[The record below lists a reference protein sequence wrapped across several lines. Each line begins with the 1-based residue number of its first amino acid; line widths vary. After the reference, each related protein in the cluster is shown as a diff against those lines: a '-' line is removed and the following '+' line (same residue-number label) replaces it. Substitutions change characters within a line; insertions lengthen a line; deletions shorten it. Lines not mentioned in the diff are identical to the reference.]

1 LVQALDIWVNAT
13 EYCAP
18 HYNYG
23 ILVVMPRRHVE
34 DAPPKL
40 AEGAMNYKSIPLSST
55 FNYRFGRA
63 TVTTFAAAVSIFGP
77 LLLDSQSTIAETT
90 NNIKFQDVGPIE
102 PIKEGEFRFG
112 GTDRMFLVEDQWEF
126 DRCTRLLPK
135 LPKVELQKK
144 ESLLII
150 MSWKSMPRLL
160 DSVRAEGDTLVVR
173 VTQARPARSETLDY
187 HPPTFLIFKI
197 PAWPGP
203 VRFDVNGK
211 IQFTIP
217 RGKALADKSSEIW
230 EEILR
235 IHSGG
240 GGTLSEKVRY
250 YKRYWLDMTEDEV
263 RTTIITH
270 EKDKFRNLD
279 LDKLYPL
286 VFDDL
291 IAIRATPAIP
301 RIFELIQTMAPHDKA
316 LGPAKGALVAIGGPD
331 VVEGC
336 KKALVSTN
344 TQSRRA
350 AMGILATFALPE
362 TRQLARDKL
371 IDRDDHVSVTAF
383 MLLQNIGIGKV
394 DVPAMVKGLEGAK
407 AYYMSPGDFPEK
419 RPYGYNGELPRR
431 LIFSFGELGP
441 SARDAL
447 PILKEVASEP
457 TLRGFREDAVKAIV
471 KIE

>member
-1 LVQALDIWVNAT
+1 MRNSWFR
-13 EYCAP
+13 
-18 HYNYG
+18 
-23 ILVVMPRRHVE
+23 VVT
-34 DAPPKL
+34 KL
-40 AEGAMNYKSIPLSST
+40 AVAHL
-55 FNYRFGRA
+55 
-63 TVTTFAAAVSIFGP
+63 VFGP
-77 LLLDSQSTIAETT
+77 AVLDGQRAIAETT
-90 NNIKFQDVGPIE
+90 NIKVDDVGPID
-102 PIKEGEFRFG
+102 PIKEGETRFG
-112 GTDRMFLVEDQWEF
+112 GTDRMFLIEDQWEL

-135 LPKVELQKK
+135 LPKIDLRK

-160 DSVRAEGDTLVVR
+160 ESVRAEGDTLVVR
-173 VTQARPARSETLDY
+173 VTQARPAQSETLDY
-187 HPPTFLIFKI
+187 HPPTFLVFKI

-230 EEILR
+230 DEILR

-240 GGTLSEKVRY
+240 GATLNEKVRY

-263 RTTIITH
+263 RATIITH

-316 LGPAKGALVAIGGPD
+316 LGPAIKALVAIGGPD
-331 VVEGC
+331 AVEGC
-336 KKALVSTN
+336 KKALLSTN

-371 IDRDDHVSVTAF
+371 IDRDDHVSVAAF

-394 DVPAMVKGLEGAK
+394 DVPAMIKGLEGAK

-419 RPYGYNGELPRR
+419 RPYGYTGELPRR
-431 LIFSFGELGP
+431 LIYSFGELGP

-457 TLRGFREDAVKAIV
+457 ALRGFQEDAVKAIV